1 MSLFRL
7 LAVAVALTLATPALS
22 QEPATADEQAPAVE
36 ETASGLTVTELPDAT
51 DVPADVDPDA
61 FLLMLKPLDA
71 EELDAVAEAWKGR
84 LEQLTREVAEL
95 RLASLDATG
104 DVKMLLVEEATQRTF
119 ARDQVGDR
127 LGDVLA
133 ALEAKGGDPSDR
145 LAYLDAVTATD
156 FDPFDFEALWPA
168 IKAWLLNPNG
178 GIAIGLAILYFL
190 VILILAWF
198 VAKILSGIV
207 RKALGGV
214 KGASQLLKDFLAG
227 LVRKI
232 VMVVGFVVAL
242 SFLGVNIAPLVAAI
256 GAAGLVVGLALQG
269 TLSNFASGIL
279 ILLYRPYDVGDV
291 INAGGVTGKVDAM
304 SLVSTTVITPDNQKI
319 VAPNNSIW
327 GDTIT
332 NITGLP
338 TRRVDM
344 TFGVGYGDDLDK
356 VMETLAQVCSEHEQV
371 LDDPAP
377 VIKVTGHGDS
387 AVDVICRP
395 WVKTEDYWGVYW
407 DFHKTVKQ
415 KFDAAGINIPFPQR
429 DVHMITA

>member
-1 MSLFRL
+1 
-7 LAVAVALTLATPALS
+7 
-22 QEPATADEQAPAVE
+22 
-36 ETASGLTVTELPDAT
+36 
-51 DVPADVDPDA
+51 
-61 FLLMLKPLDA
+61 
-71 EELDAVAEAWKGR
+71 
-84 LEQLTREVAEL
+84 
-95 RLASLDATG
+95 
-104 DVKMLLVEEATQRTF
+104 
-119 ARDQVGDR
+119 
-127 LGDVLA
+127 
-133 ALEAKGGDPSDR
+133 
-145 LAYLDAVTATD
+145 
-156 FDPFDFEALWPA
+156 
-168 IKAWLLNPNG
+168 
-178 GIAIGLAILYFL
+178 
-190 VILILAWF
+190 
-198 VAKILSGIV
+198 
-207 RKALGGV
+207 
-214 KGASQLLKDFLAG
+214 
-227 LVRKI
+227 
-232 VMVVGFVVAL
+232 
-242 SFLGVNIAPLVAAI
+242 
-256 GAAGLVVGLALQG
+256 
-269 TLSNFASGIL
+269 LSNFASGIL